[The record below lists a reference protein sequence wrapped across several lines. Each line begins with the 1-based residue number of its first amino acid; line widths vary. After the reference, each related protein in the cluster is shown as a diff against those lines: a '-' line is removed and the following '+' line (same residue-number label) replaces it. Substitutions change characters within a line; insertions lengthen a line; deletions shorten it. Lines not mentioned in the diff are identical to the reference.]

1 MGSNTHPNV
10 VSYPVCY
17 HRKLSS
23 AGYCSVQDD
32 MRRATHTAGVTIRT
46 HHTCVCLSPQDSV
59 PQISRPNSCAIR
71 PLILPLFPWMVG
83 KDYLLIHL
91 CAAALEILTE
101 LKYTI
106 RHCWIVHA
114 NAGAVPCYPE
124 DTHKPEWV
132 FRSACMTLKPKC
144 LNQFWHFSLRFCK
157 PDRIMNLQFYGQ
169 KYSCFNS
176 ASAI

>member
-32 MRRATHTAGVTIRT
+32 KPRATRTAGVTICR
-46 HHTCVCLSPQDSV
+46 HHTCVCLSPQDSI

-71 PLILPLFPWMVG
+71 PLILPLFPWIVG

-106 RHCWIVHA
+106 RRCWMVHA

-124 DTHKPEWV
+124 DTHIIQAGMS
-132 FRSACMTLKPKC
+132 FQKC
-144 LNQFWHFSLRFCK
+144 LHDFKAQVFESVLAFFSEILQARSNYELAILRTKIF
-157 PDRIMNLQFYGQ
+157 LL
-169 KYSCFNS
+169 
-176 ASAI
+176 